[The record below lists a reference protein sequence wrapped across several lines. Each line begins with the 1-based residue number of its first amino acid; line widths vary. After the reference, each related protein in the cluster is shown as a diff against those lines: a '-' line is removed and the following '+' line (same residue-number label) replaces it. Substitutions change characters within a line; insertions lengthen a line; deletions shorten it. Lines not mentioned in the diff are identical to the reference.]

1 MLKMFFAVGW
11 CLAAFP
17 AVAGKSFDNMDEME
31 AYYLAEAKKDAEK
44 MIQDFQGLDK
54 PKYQKA
60 YDDYLKDLKIIA
72 RTGTAP
78 DNLELYKDLEA
89 MNSNDPFV
97 YPKKKK
103 RKRYY

>member
-1 MLKMFFAVGW
+1 MLRLLSLLCCCFWAVS
-11 CLAAFP
+11 AA
-17 AVAGKSFDNMDEME
+17 AGESFDDMDEME

-44 MIQDFQGLDK
+44 MVRDFQGLDK
-54 PKYQKA
+54 PKYQQA
-60 YDDYLKDLKIIA
+60 YDDYLKDLKTIA

>member
-1 MLKMFFAVGW
+1 MFKIL
-11 CLAAFP
+11 CLGLCFFFCGSVQAAE
-17 AVAGKSFDNMDEME
+17 SFDSLDEME

-44 MIQDFQGLDK
+44 MVQDFQTLDK

-60 YDDYLKDLKIIA
+60 YDEYLKDLKIIA
-72 RTGTAP
+72 RTGVAP
-78 DNLELYKDLEA
+78 DNQELYKDLEA
-89 MNSNDPFV
+89 MDSNDPVV